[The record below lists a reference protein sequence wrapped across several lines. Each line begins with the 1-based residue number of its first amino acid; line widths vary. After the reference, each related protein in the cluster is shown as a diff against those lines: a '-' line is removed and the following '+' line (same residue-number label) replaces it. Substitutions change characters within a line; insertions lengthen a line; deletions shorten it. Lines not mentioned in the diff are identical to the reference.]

1 MAQDLTLDARLEGDS
16 LPVTDFPLCHV
27 RLMNNARFPWLLLVP
42 RVAGAR
48 EITDLPDE
56 AQQQLM
62 REIAQASRTLQALTG
77 AEKMNIGA
85 LGNMVPQLHVHV
97 IARFVADA
105 AWPNPV
111 WGTGG
116 EPYATEAAAG
126 WIGKLRD
133 AFAQVGSKNE

>member
-1 MAQDLTLDARLEGDS
+1 MGNMMPEFILDPRLEGDS
-16 LPVTDFPLCHV
+16 LPIMDLALCHV

-48 EITDLPDE
+48 EITDLTDE

-62 REIAQASRTLQALTG
+62 REIATASRRLQTLTG

-97 IARFVADA
+97 IARFRGDA

-116 EPYATEAAAG
+116 EPYDGTAAAERVAQ
-126 WIGKLRD
+126 LR
-133 AFAQVGSKNE
+133 ETLHP

>member
-1 MAQDLTLDARLEGDS
+1 MTDSPFALDARLEADS
-16 LPVTDFPLCHV
+16 LPLTCLGLCEV

-42 RVAGAR
+42 MQNGLREFTDLSATDQTLLMQ
-48 EITDLPDE
+48 EITLC
-56 AQQQLM
+56 
-62 REIAQASRTLQALTG
+62 SRALQEHSG

-97 IARFVADA
+97 IARFAADA

-116 EPYATEAAAG
+116 EPYATQQAEALISAIRA
-126 WIGKLRD
+126 K
-133 AFAQVGSKNE
+133 VKK